1 MLLGFKRQFAPF
13 VEDHSKT
20 HTIRGFGKRRPF
32 RVGDICHCYV
42 DPRQRTMRLLGSWP
56 CVKVEPITLDF
67 DPDGIG
73 YILRITVGDQ
83 TLATDEAVALAW
95 RDGFREFPHMSRNA
109 LDEMAAFWIGSGR
122 LEDSLDSKP
131 WHGQIIHWNPEV
143 SA

>member
-42 DPRQRTMRLLGSWP
+42 DPRQKTMRLLGRWP
-56 CVKVEPITLDF
+56 CVRVEDIHIEAYGHPSVPLIV
-67 DPDGIG
+67 
-73 YILRITVGDQ
+73 YIAGHPLHSE
-83 TLATDEAVALAW
+83 EANMLFL
-95 RDGFREFPHMSRNA
+95 RDGFRDLTGETYQHIHQAAEF
-109 LDEMAAFWIGSGR
+109 WKGR
-122 LEDSLDSKP
+122 LP
-131 WHGQIIHWNPEV
+131 FVGHIIHWNPEV